1 MKTDAMAVL
10 FKHLLVVAGVGLASL
25 HVAWAG
31 GINVTA
37 LNKAGDPMADVV
49 VYAVPLDAAQN
60 SAVNAQPGAKAEVS
74 SVAQDHLQFT
84 PYVTVVRAGTEVR
97 FPNFDKIEHHVKS
110 FSPAKEFEIK
120 PYEKVTPP
128 PVLFD
133 KSGLVVVYCL
143 IHEWMRAYIYVVDTP
158 YFSKSEAAGTAALDG
173 LPPGNYQIRA
183 WHPDMGAIKPP
194 LQQSIKVGADGVQQV
209 KFDFD
214 FIPKKR
220 KPAKTS

>member
-1 MKTDAMAVL
+1 MKTDAIAIRC
-10 FKHLLVVAGVGLASL
+10 KHLLAIAGIGWASL
-25 HVAWAG
+25 HAAWAG
-31 GINVTA
+31 GINATV
-37 LNKAGDPMADVV
+37 LSKAGEPMPDVV
-49 VYAVPLDAAQN
+49 VYAVPQDSQAARPAP
-60 SAVNAQPGAKAEVS
+60 SKPDIS
-74 SVAQDHLQFT
+74 TVAQDNLQFT
-84 PYVTVVRAGTEVR
+84 PYVTAVRLGSEVR
-97 FPNFDKIEHHVKS
+97 FPNYDQIEHHVKS

-133 KSGLVVVYCL
+133 KTGVVVVYCL
-143 IHEWMRAYIYVVDTP
+143 IHEWMRAYVYVVDTP
-158 YFSKSEAAGTAALDG
+158 YFGKSEAAGTVALDS

-194 LQQSIKVGADGVQQV
+194 LQQTVRIGNNGMQQV
-209 KFDFD
+209 KFEFD